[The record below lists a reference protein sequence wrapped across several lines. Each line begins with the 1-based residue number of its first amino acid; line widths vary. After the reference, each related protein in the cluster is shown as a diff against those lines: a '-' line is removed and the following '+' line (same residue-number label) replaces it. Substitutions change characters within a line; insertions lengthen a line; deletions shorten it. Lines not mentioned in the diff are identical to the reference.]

1 MSAQEQPGAGR
12 TIGFTALPKQMLE
25 PNGFTTFSNTMLL
38 EPLVVSLTSL
48 AGAEASFS
56 ADAAVF
62 VPIARPERVLA
73 ARRSRE
79 RTPPPRISSTF
90 SSALACSST
99 AHGADHLDLAAGS
112 TVIFTGLVSRADL
125 VGKAGTVASFDEAS
139 SRFAIIVVDT
149 GESVRVLAKNLRPS
163 S

>member
-1 MSAQEQPGAGR
+1 MDACPE
-12 TIGFTALPKQMLE
+12 
-25 PNGFTTFSNTMLL
+25 
-38 EPLVVSLTSL
+38 VVSLTSL
-48 AGAEASFS
+48 AGAEASLS

-125 VGKAGTVASFDEAS
+125 VGKAGTVAPFEEAS

-163 S
+163 SYSSSYHCTSSYRYVQPTYDAVPKSAKHMIFLF